1 MKFIKGKRPQN
12 DQPGR
17 TRAFQALLQGGT
29 RNSLH
34 VATANKAA
42 KVKHLRG
49 IQKHS
54 TNGKL
59 NNKTMMS
66 KNNARVAM
74 NVIDARVKL
83 LQKAL
88 EKPTVMVDA
97 RQKLIKHKDAREI
110 IQERRLYSTHYDT
123 IQYVETS
130 RGHSNNLGRVKIDRR
145 GILTVKSILDE
156 RASSHHSDYRGRRPD
171 RQSSVNQGRFDGV
184 EKRRSNNTFN
194 SELNTFRSD
203 RPIEETSPVRQDT
216 RMSRHPIQNTQ
227 SVRRQSDRPTKPMKV
242 NDKPYNKP
250 IAMDYEDSMEW
261 EDTNR
266 FSPTPVMRRSV
277 GNAIFSH
284 DGYQDDLSDRNSR
297 NHRGLNETLRSRLDS
312 HQTALA
318 KRSQSPIGHKIIISN
333 LEPSVTCEDIREL
346 FADIGDLLKS
356 KVIRPGVAE
365 VIYNHRA
372 DAIQAVDVYHNRQ
385 LDGRPMKCDMVRNTG
400 SNSGPI
406 SVIGTN
412 HRMPTRG
419 ADLYKPSAY
428 VGYDSDAVHTA
439 LFNNK

>member
-12 DQPGR
+12 GQSGR
-17 TRAFQALLQGGT
+17 TKAFQALRQGGT
-29 RNSLH
+29 RNRLR
-34 VATANKAA
+34 VAAANKAS
-42 KVKHLRG
+42 KVKRLRA

-59 NNKTMMS
+59 NNKNMMS

-74 NVIDARVKL
+74 NVVDARVKL

-88 EKPTVMVDA
+88 EKPTVIVDA
-97 RQKLIKHKDAREI
+97 RQKLTKQKDAREK
-110 IQERRLYSTHYDT
+110 IQERRLHSTPYDT
-123 IQYVETS
+123 MQYVETS

-156 RASSHHSDYRGRRPD
+156 RATSHHSEFRDRRPD

-184 EKRRSNNTFN
+184 EKRRSSNTFN

-203 RPIEETSPVRQDT
+203 RPIEEIRPVRRDM
-216 RMSRHPIQNTQ
+216 RMSRRPIQNTQ
-227 SVRRQSDRPTKPMKV
+227 SMRRPPERPTRPMRV
-242 NDKPYNKP
+242 NDKPYNRP
-250 IAMDYEDSMEW
+250 MAMDYEDSMEW

-266 FSPTPVMRRSV
+266 YSPTPVMRRNV
-277 GNAIFSH
+277 GNTMFNH

-297 NHRGLNETLRSRLDS
+297 NHRGLSETLRSRLDS

-318 KRSQSPIGHKIIISN
+318 KRARPPIGHKIIISN

-346 FADIGDLLKS
+346 FADIGDLLES

-365 VIYNHRA
+365 VIYNRRA

-385 LDGRPMKCDMVRNTG
+385 LDGRPMKCDMVRNAG

-406 SVIGTN
+406 SVSG
-412 HRMPTRG
+412 
-419 ADLYKPSAY
+419 S
-428 VGYDSDAVHTA
+428 
-439 LFNNK
+439 LFKRKREH